1 MNETSVRH
9 RGRFAQTFIYLG
21 KQLRMFIFQNDW
33 KVLPMSA
40 VITSVVVFVVGANL
54 YYTQEG
60 TVTGA
65 FALVCA
71 CIWNGFFNSIQSVC
85 REREIVKREHRA
97 GLHISAYI
105 AAQMIYQFLLCLVQT
120 LITLL
125 VFRVAKVRIP
135 VQGILTPWGVLDL
148 GITLLLVTFTA
159 DMLAM
164 MVSCLVRSTT
174 TAMTVMPFL
183 LIFQLV
189 FSGVFFGLQGFAKK
203 LEVLTISHWGAD
215 SLCSIG
221 RYNEQPMVTLWNT
234 VFKFKDVEIMGSK
247 PLLDLI
253 IKTEEEGYRDQFLL
267 WSGTYNQNPEYA
279 GTVENLLRCWG
290 WLCGMLLVFVLVS
303 ILVLRAIDKDKR

>member
-1 MNETSVRH
+1 MNESYIRH

-40 VITSVVVFVVGANL
+40 VITGLVVFVVGANL
-54 YYTQEG
+54 FYTQEG
-60 TVTGA
+60 TLMGT
-65 FALVCA
+65 FAMVCV

-120 LITLL
+120 VITLL

-135 VQGILTPWGVLDL
+135 VQGILTPWGALDL

-159 DMLAM
+159 DMMAM

-189 FSGVFFGLQGFAKK
+189 FSGVFFNLQGFAKK
-203 LEVLTISHWGAD
+203 LRVLTISQWGTN
-215 SLCSIG
+215 SLCAIG
-221 RYNEQPMVTLWNT
+221 RYNELPMVTLWNT
-234 VFKFKDVEIMGSK
+234 IFKFKDVEVMGSK

-253 IKTEEEGYRDQFLL
+253 IKTEERGYRDRFLL
-267 WSGTYNQNPEYA
+267 WSGTYNQNSAFA
-279 GTVENLLRCWG
+279 GTVDNLLRCWG
-290 WLCGMLLVFVLVS
+290 WLALMILIFVLVS
-303 ILVLRAIDKDKR
+303 ILVLRAIDRDKR